1 VVHLQRQPR
10 SRDLGSRAF
19 SWIVRGDNCAGD
31 LKRETVRGR
40 FSVQLAVMG
49 RSERL
54 TKLLEDTTLV
64 HRVFGI
70 LVDRAWFVEVAR
82 AASMI

>member
-1 VVHLQRQPR
+1 
-10 SRDLGSRAF
+10 
-19 SWIVRGDNCAGD
+19 
-31 LKRETVRGR
+31 
-40 FSVQLAVMG
+40 MG
-49 RSERL
+49 RGERL